1 MLRVNLLLS
10 GHQSWTSQFWYSLVN
25 GNQAGQWLQ
34 GPQKDIRPNIF
45 LNVWSEVSKLV
56 AWRRSF
62 CGALVVLILWQPDT
76 IDRQWNLVSSFD
88 DKWKPSL
95 TNWCATSKCV
105 AAPLKN
111 YKIPN
116 HLQSEMYLL
125 AWGWRFSPDWRQ
137 QHNQG
142 CKSPGSLRNSHKK

>member
-1 MLRVNLLLS
+1 MDLSILVFFGKWQSGWSVTTGPTKGHQAFRPPLLS
-10 GHQSWTSQFWYSLVN
+10 
-25 GNQAGQWLQ
+25 
-34 GPQKDIRPNIF
+34 IF
-45 LNVWSEVSKLV
+45 LNVWSEVSKLL

-62 CGALVVLILWQPDT
+62 CGALIVLIPWQPDT

-95 TNWCATSKCV
+95 TNWCVTSKCV

-125 AWGWRFSPDWRQ
+125 AWGWRLSPDWRQ